1 MIEIYLCLLL
11 SQVELKFKAGEII
24 FVFGDMDDDGFF
36 KVGNCGAQKIV
47 FPKIIPSGNGGI

>member
-1 MIEIYLCLLL
+1 MCLLL

-36 KVGNCGAQKIV
+36 KVGTNCGAQIIV
-47 FPKIIPSGNGGI
+47 FPKIIPS